1 MSKYKCYYYKTQS
14 GKSPVEEF
22 IDSLEYKTQVK
33 FFYKKG
39 LLEEFGPK
47 LPFPHARYIGEG
59 VFELRFE
66 GREGRI
72 RILYFF
78 FYENKIIFTNGF
90 VKKTKKIPKKEI
102 EVAEYRKKE
111 FLESIK

>member
-1 MSKYKCYYYKTQS
+1 MSKYKCHYYRTAR

-22 IDSLEYKTQVK
+22 IDSLDRRTQVK

-59 VFELRFE
+59 LYELRFE
-66 GREGRI
+66 GREGQI

-78 FYENKIIFTNGF
+78 FYMAKVIFVHGF
-90 VKKTKKIPKKEI
+90 IKKTKKIPKKEI
-102 EVAEYRKKE
+102 EIAIYRKKE
-111 FLESIK
+111 FLSSI

>member
-1 MSKYKCYYYKTQS
+1 MSKYKCYYYRTTR

-22 IDSLEYKTQVK
+22 IDSLDRRTQVK

-59 VFELRFE
+59 LYELRFE
-66 GREGRI
+66 GREGQI

-78 FYENKIIFTNGF
+78 FYKEKVIFAHGF
-90 VKKTKKIPKKEI
+90 VKKTQKIPKKEI
-102 EVAEYRKKE
+102 EIAIYRKRE
-111 FLESIK
+111 FLSSS